1 MFASRLRAERLAHVC
16 TILIVDDHQDSREA
30 MAEIVRSE
38 GHTYHEASNGREAL
52 DWLLAQSELP
62 CMILL
67 DLRMPVMAG
76 WDFMDALRQEPRL
89 ADIPM
94 IVVSATV
101 KPNMAKP
108 VL

>member
-1 MFASRLRAERLAHVC
+1 MVPLPAAPFECSHLDFGQNARAHVC

-67 DLRMPVMAG
+67 DLRMPVMDG
-76 WDFMDALRQEPRL
+76 
-89 ADIPM
+89 
-94 IVVSATV
+94 
-101 KPNMAKP
+101 
-108 VL
+108 